1 MEAKTPHRKT
11 KIGIVVSDK
20 MEKTISVRVTRH
32 AMHPVYGK
40 RIIKSKKF
48 LVHDPENTC
57 REGDRVQFAETCP
70 MSRKKRWALVRIV
83 ERAPILDGSVEE
95 DA

>member
-1 MEAKTPHRKT
+1 MEAKTPHRKM

-48 LVHDPENTC
+48 LVHDAENAC
-57 REGDRVQFAETCP
+57 RMGDRVQFAETRP
-70 MSRKKRWALVRIV
+70 MSKNKRWTLVNII
-83 ERAPILDGSVEE
+83 ERAPILGGSVEE
-95 DA
+95 DV

>member
-1 MEAKTPHRKT
+1 M

-48 LVHDPENTC
+48 LVHDAENAC
-57 REGDRVQFAETCP
+57 RMGDRVQFA
-70 MSRKKRWALVRIV
+70 
-83 ERAPILDGSVEE
+83 
-95 DA
+95 